1 MTDDTDPGD
10 LVQQRID
17 AIEEAYEFML
27 AYAAQGRRS
36 DSGSSAG
43 TSIRAYL
50 ERAEE
55 ALDHVAADAKAAI
68 ENGTFKGAD
77 ALNDFVEILDHDAQ
91 RARAAI
97 RLVLALPGISSQMID
112 NLNASIH
119 LRTVLTDLFLIDE
132 ALKPSKLP
140 NTKER

>member
-10 LVQQRID
+10 LVQRHID

-27 AYAAQGRRS
+27 AYAAQGRQI
-36 DSGSSAG
+36 DSGGSAG
-43 TSIRAYL
+43 SSIRAFL
-50 ERAEE
+50 ERADE
-55 ALDHVAADAKAAI
+55 ALENVAADTKTAI
-68 ENGTFKGAD
+68 EGGTLKGAQ
-77 ALNDFVEILDHDAQ
+77 ALNDFVEILEGDSKRAQ
-91 RARAAI
+91 ATI

-132 ALKPSKLP
+132 ALKPSKQP
-140 NTKER
+140 

>member
-1 MTDDTDPGD
+1 MTDATDPGD
-10 LVQQRID
+10 LVQQHID

-36 DSGSSAG
+36 DSGGSAG
-43 TSIRAYL
+43 SSIRSFL
-50 ERAEE
+50 ERADT
-55 ALDHVAADAKAAI
+55 ALDNVAADARTAI
-68 ENGTFKGAD
+68 ESGSSKGAD
-77 ALNDFVEILDHDAQ
+77 ALHAFVEILDQDSQ

-119 LRTVLTDLFLIDE
+119 LRTVLTDLFLVDE
-132 ALKPSKLP
+132 ALKP
-140 NTKER
+140 TKE

>member
-1 MTDDTDPGD
+1 MTDGIGPRE
-10 LVQQRID
+10 LMQQRID

-27 AYAAQGRRS
+27 AYAAQGRRT
-36 DSGSSAG
+36 DDGGSTG
-43 TSIRAYL
+43 TSIRAFL

-55 ALDHVAADAKAAI
+55 ALDHIAADARATI
-68 ENGTFKGAD
+68 EHSSLERAD
-77 ALNDFVEILDHDAQ
+77 VMHSFVDILDHDSG

-112 NLNASIH
+112 NLNASVH
-119 LRTVLTDLFLIDE
+119 LRTLLTDLFLIDE

-140 NTKER
+140 